1 MQRECQAEQGSL
13 WGEQTPRQ
21 AMKRGAASRCFVQ
34 TYVQTYVRTTE
45 IEDGEGPGVA
55 CLPEKG
61 NASWLEV
68 FQKQPWNETAD
79 SRFLSRFTKQL
90 MPRISKDSHVF

>member
-61 NASWLEV
+61 NTSWLEV
-68 FQKQPWNETAD
+68 FQNNHGMKQQTQDFYQD
-79 SRFLSRFTKQL
+79 SRNS
-90 MPRISKDSHVF
+90 